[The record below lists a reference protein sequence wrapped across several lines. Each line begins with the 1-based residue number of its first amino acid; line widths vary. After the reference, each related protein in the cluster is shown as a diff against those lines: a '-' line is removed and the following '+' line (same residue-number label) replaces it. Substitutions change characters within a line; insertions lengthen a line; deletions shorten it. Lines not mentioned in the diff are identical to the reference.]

1 MLNIFA
7 HRSGERCT
15 APGIIIVFIST
26 TVKNP
31 DPSALTEEPITKK
44 RRKGRPS
51 TLDENVGREKI
62 IATTIALLRK
72 HRPGDITQN
81 LVASNAGIDPKLIR
95 YYFGDLEGLMTSVLE
110 RLIDGLGA
118 VMSKASTSGG
128 TATDRMR
135 KRIAALT
142 HYVVANP
149 NLWLMISDRVYS
161 SDTNWAKNV
170 RAELTAS
177 AYLRLQTVIE
187 DGQRNG
193 EFADNFDTRL
203 LYVALLGL
211 SEIFVTARSIV
222 EELMPG
228 RRPDTERI
236 YVDFI
241 VELVLHG
248 IAKPR

>member
-1 MLNIFA
+1 M
-7 HRSGERCT
+7 
-15 APGIIIVFIST
+15 
-26 TVKNP
+26 
-31 DPSALTEEPITKK
+31 
-44 RRKGRPS
+44 
-51 TLDENVGREKI
+51 DENVGREKI

-72 HRPGDITQN
+72 HRPSEITQN

-110 RLIDGLGA
+110 RLIDGLGT

-135 KRIAALT
+135 RRITALT

-149 NLWLMISDRVYS
+149 NLWLMISDRVYA

-170 RAELTAS
+170 RAELTTS
-177 AYLRLQTVIE
+177 AYRRLQTVIE

-193 EFADNFDTRL
+193 EFADDFDTRL
-203 LYVALLGL
+203 LYIALLGL

-222 EELMPG
+222 EVLMPG
-228 RRPDTERI
+228 RRLDTERT

-248 IAKPR
+248 IAKRQ